1 MTPHEGQ
8 ERGWWPN
15 TADLAIASI
24 AAVFCVSGA
33 AILGASGDEPNLTPL
48 GATLLVAQCAPLAYR
63 RRFPVA
69 VWLITGVAVMAYG
82 LADWPDPLLP
92 LGAFIG
98 LATVVECCRRR
109 TALIVWL
116 VTAVAAALVLLF
128 TGDSDGVDGW
138 VAVVV
143 LVFAPLL
150 GDQQRNRAAYL
161 AELQAHAA
169 RTAQDHERAM
179 RAAQLAERAHLAREL
194 HDVVAHH
201 VSMIAVQAEAGASVA
216 ASAVGTQTSD
226 AGTPSVDA
234 FDAIANT
241 ARRTLAELRTLLGV
255 LRTDQTPHAPMTP
268 QAGIDQIEELIRA
281 VPAGVRIELT
291 IEGSRQPVP
300 PAVDLSA
307 YRVVQEGLT
316 NVIKHANARCASVC
330 IRYEPQH
337 LNVTICDD
345 GSGNPGSGPPGH
357 GLDGLR
363 ERVSL
368 LHGTLTAC
376 RRPAGGFLLDV
387 SLPLTR

>member
-1 MTPHEGQ
+1 MTPHEVPA
-8 ERGWWPN
+8 RGWLPN
-15 TADLAIASI
+15 TADATIALI

-33 AILGASGDEPNLTPL
+33 AIVGASGSEPDLTPV
-48 GATLLVAQCAPLAYR
+48 GAMLLIAQCAPLAYR
-63 RRFPVA
+63 RRFPLA
-69 VWLITGVAVMAYG
+69 VWMITGVAVLAYG

-109 TALIVWL
+109 TALIAWL
-116 VTAVAAALVLLF
+116 VTGVAATLVVALA
-128 TGDSDGVDGW
+128 GDSDAVDWW
-138 VAVVV
+138 VVVVV

-150 GDQQRNRAAYL
+150 GDQQRNRTAYL
-161 AELQAHAA
+161 AELQASAA
-169 RTAQDHERAM
+169 RAAQDHEREM

-216 ASAVGTQTSD
+216 AT
-226 AGTPSVDA
+226 AGTAPASEAQATTVSA
-234 FDAIANT
+234 FEAIANT

-255 LRTDQTPHAPMTP
+255 LRTEQTPHAPTAP
-268 QAGIDQIEELIRA
+268 QAGIDQIEDLIRA
-281 VPAGVRIELT
+281 VPAGVQIDLS
-291 IEGSRQPVP
+291 IEGPRQPVP

-316 NVIKHANARCASVC
+316 NVVKHANARRASVC
-330 IRYEPQH
+330 IRYEPQA
-337 LNVTICDD
+337 LNVTISDD
-345 GSGNPGSGPPGH
+345 GSGDSPSGPPGH

-368 LHGTLTAC
+368 LHGTLTTC
-376 RRPAGGFLLDV
+376 RPPSGGFLLDV
-387 SLPLTR
+387 SLPLTH